1 LIDFLQH
8 LTSTK
13 DLIVQELNSIPG
25 FKCISPDG
33 CYVAFTDITETGKS
47 SQEMHDFLL
56 KEAKVA
62 VVPGLK
68 EWFGKGA
75 EGYIRMSFASS
86 EEVVSEALYRIKK
99 SLR

>member
-1 LIDFLQH
+1 
-8 LTSTK
+8 
-13 DLIVQELNSIPG
+13 
-25 FKCISPDG
+25 
-33 CYVAFTDITETGKS
+33 
-47 SQEMHDFLL
+47 MHDFLL